1 MNDKINNEILNN
13 ITDNNSYKHIL
24 ICTTA
29 INRPI
34 LHSDVIHEWY
44 NYIFDALQSNPNKYK
59 AQWFINIDYV
69 QQLQNSVLET
79 EQNLKSIIPEI
90 PIQFTHEQIIPSRPG
105 DFLLAC
111 QKLTMAI
118 MSHVRINKLNP
129 DNVIVF
135 WLEDDWKLNPQHIH
149 LHKLIDTYLS
159 NLSVINLSF
168 VRNNYLHALAPCVIN
183 YNLFINLHAKA
194 WLYQT
199 TKIDPEHCVG
209 KLSIAQYGPY
219 VDIQNITIINQ
230 YKTINAT
237 FFNQPMLLY
246 PKSYYTYDS
255 DVNKDKH
262 IIRDNYITPEQVK
275 NISTNTPTFMRVTCS
290 SCIGGC
296 NYGRDFM
303 KNHNITKSRIQTDEH
318 KEFYK

>member
-1 MNDKINNEILNN
+1 MNYKSNQDISNDI
-13 ITDNNSYKHIL
+13 IDDNSYKHIL

-59 AQWFINIDYV
+59 VQWFINIDYV
-69 QQLQNSVLET
+69 DQLQSSILET
-79 EQNLKSIIPEI
+79 EQNFECLIPDI
-90 PIQFTHEQIIPSRPG
+90 PIHFTHEQTLPSRPG
-105 DFLLAC
+105 NFLLAC
-111 QKLTMAI
+111 QKLTMDV
-118 MSHVRINKLNP
+118 MSYVRINKLKS

-135 WLEDDWKLNPQHIH
+135 WLEDDWKLNSQHIH

-159 NLSVINLSF
+159 NLSVINLSYI
-168 VRNNYLHALAPCVIN
+168 RNNYIHALAPCIMN
-183 YNLFINLHAKA
+183 YQLFIDLHAKA
-194 WLYQT
+194 WLSQT
-199 TKIDPEHCVG
+199 TNIDPEHCVG

-230 YKTINAT
+230 YKILGDN
-237 FFNQPMLLY
+237 FFNQSMLSY

-262 IIRDNYITPEQVK
+262 IIRDNYIIPEQVPIISN
-275 NISTNTPTFMRVTCS
+275 NILTFMRITCS
-290 SCIGGC
+290 SCNDYEIG
-296 NYGRDFM
+296 RA
-303 KNHNITKSRIQTDEH
+303 HV
-318 KEFYK
+318 

>member
-1 MNDKINNEILNN
+1 MNYKINNEILNDIN
-13 ITDNNSYKHIL
+13 DDNSYKHIL

-44 NYIFDALQSNPNKYK
+44 KYIYDAVQSNPNKYK

-69 QQLQNSVLET
+69 SQLQSSILET
-79 EQNLKSIIPEI
+79 EQNFELLIPDI
-90 PIQFTHEQIIPSRPG
+90 PIHFTHEQTLPSSPG

-118 MSHVRINKLNP
+118 MSYVKINKLNP
-129 DNVIVF
+129 DNVIIF
-135 WLEDDWKLNPQHIH
+135 WLEDDWKLNSQHIQF
-149 LHKLIDTYLS
+149 HKLIDTYLS

-183 YNLFINLHAKA
+183 YNLFIDLHAKA
-194 WLYQT
+194 WLSQT
-199 TKIDPEHCVG
+199 TKIDPEHCIG

-230 YKTINAT
+230 YKTINAN
-237 FFNQPMLLY
+237 FFNQIMLSY

-262 IIRDNYITPEQVK
+262 IIRDNYIIPEQVPIISN
-275 NISTNTPTFMRVTCS
+275 NILTFMRITCS
-290 SCIGGC
+290 SC
-296 NYGRDFM
+296 NDYGRTFM
-303 KNHNITKSRIQTDEH
+303 KARNITKSNIQTDEN